1 MASISKENAAAAER
15 MWIEIFEELFDDGLE
30 GFQIRSCVDVTVTPI
45 LIDTVAGI
53 CEKPSLL

>member
-1 MASISKENAAAAER
+1 